1 MMKRKFEALA
11 EKEELTAI
19 EFFSG
24 IGGWSSALRNIGF
37 SCRVVQAYDINT
49 AANEVYEANYH
60 HKPSGKSIL
69 NLTSTL
75 LDKLSAKIWMMSP
88 PCQPFTRNN
97 TTDSRDVN
105 DNRSE
110 PFLHLVDILS
120 KMQNPPV
127 YLALEN
133 VIGFESSDC
142 CQRFLDVLDQR
153 DYTYQQYHLD
163 PLKLGIPNSR
173 PRYYCIAKLRNQRL
187 DEGKEDLIIPS
198 NVREIR
204 NEEGITPQ
212 EPLIFQRNL
221 KYYLDNTTSAT
232 EVVSSFLSFC
242 VKVNEYSYFY

>member
-1 MMKRKFEALA
+1 MKKSRTRVEQESTSKATQTERSKIKPSDQVLGGIVSVSLQCHQKEKLLFLRKMYRRR
-11 EKEELTAI
+11 K
-19 EFFSG
+19 
-24 IGGWSSALRNIGF
+24 
-37 SCRVVQAYDINT
+37 Q
-49 AANEVYEANYH
+49 
-60 HKPSGKSIL
+60 PSGKSIL

-110 PFLHLVDILS
+110 PFLHLVDIFS
-120 KMQNPPV
+120 QMQNPPV

-187 DEGKEDLIIPS
+187 NEGKEDLIIPP

-204 NEEGITPQ
+204 NEEGITSQ
-212 EPLIFQRNL
+212 EPLITQRNL
-221 KYYLDNTTSAT
+221 KYYLDNTTSTT
-232 EVVSSFLSFC
+232 EMVS
-242 VKVNEYSYFY
+242 

>member
-1 MMKRKFEALA
+1 MKRKFEAFA

-24 IGGWSSALRNIGF
+24 IGGWSSALRNIGL

-110 PFLHLVDILS
+110 PFLHLIDILS
-120 KMQNPPV
+120 KMQNPPL
-127 YLALEN
+127 YIALEN

-153 DYTYQQYHLD
+153 DYSYRQYHLD

-173 PRYYCIAKLRNQRL
+173 PRYYCIAKIHNQRL
-187 DEGKEDLIIPS
+187 NEGKEDLIIPP

-204 NEEGITPQ
+204 NEEGLTFQ
-212 EPLIFQRNL
+212 EPLITQRNL
-221 KYYLDNTTSAT
+221 KYYLDNTSSTT
-232 EVVSSFLSFC
+232 EVVS
-242 VKVNEYSYFY
+242 